1 MVSDVE
7 QLRDLLHP
15 DVTWIGFPGDDVTPI
30 CRSKAEATARLDA
43 FIDGARRVHP
53 EILEQ
58 SDERMVVRMHLDSPA
73 EGIDLHQV
81 LTLRDGL
88 VWLIEDYPERP

>member
-7 QLRDLLHP
+7 ELRDLLHP
-15 DVTWIGFPGDDVTPI
+15 DVTWIGFPGDDVTPL
-30 CRSKAEATARLDA
+30 CRSKEEATARLDA
-43 FIDGARRVHP
+43 LIDGAQRVPP

-58 SDERMVVRMHLDSPA
+58 SDDRMVVRMHLDAPA
-73 EGIDLHQV
+73 EGIDLHEV
-81 LTLRDGL
+81 LTLRNGL

>member
-15 DVTWIGFPGDDVTPI
+15 DVTWIGFPGDDVTPM
-30 CRSKAEATARLDA
+30 CRSKEEATVRLNA
-43 FIDGARRVHP
+43 FIDGAQRVHP

-58 SDERMVVRMHLDSPA
+58 SDERMVVCMHLDSPA

-81 LTLRDGL
+81 LTLREGL
-88 VWLIEDYPERP
+88 VWLIEDYLERP